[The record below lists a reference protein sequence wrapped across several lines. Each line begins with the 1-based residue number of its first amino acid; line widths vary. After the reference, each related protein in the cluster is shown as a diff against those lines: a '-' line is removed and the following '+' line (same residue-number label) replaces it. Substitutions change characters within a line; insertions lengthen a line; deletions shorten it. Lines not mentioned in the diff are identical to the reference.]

1 MDFEIDHVK
10 NALTKLAYPKTVLNI
25 ALIKARKVYFSSNK
39 KSPIEKKKTLMKL
52 PYIKSLEKFQRPLN
66 NVNTSLIFTY
76 KNKLANNFCSNKPK
90 KALTNYGVYE
100 IPCKDC
106 DQIYVGESGRDL
118 DKRIKE
124 HKNDIK
130 NANEN
135 NAMFVHLRKF
145 DHPIDFENAKIVYP
159 SSSVRRRHIIESAL
173 IEKYKSTNECMN
185 LNKGFSPYNALIS
198 RNILASVKMLS

>member
-1 MDFEIDHVK
+1 
-10 NALTKLAYPKTVLNI
+10 
-25 ALIKARKVYFSSNK
+25 
-39 KSPIEKKKTLMKL
+39 MKL

-106 DQIYVGESGRDL
+106 DQIYVGESARDL

-124 HKNDIK
+124 HRNDIK
-130 NANEN
+130 NGNEN
-135 NAMFVHLRKF
+135 NAVFVHLKKF

-198 RNILASVKMLS
+198 RNILASVKMLR